1 MSGQTSVGRASSCKS
16 SRVLAEGPR
25 VRTALADCGCD
36 HRALSSEKLMERI
49 RIEFPIPCSRRC
61 DDEKILDLRLSTAI
75 CYDQRS
81 CMLHAHGCFVSGRGG
96 TPRVYGLS
104 CVDWLR

>member
-1 MSGQTSVGRASSCKS
+1 MSGQTSVGRASTCKS

-49 RIEFPIPCSRRC
+49 RIEF
-61 DDEKILDLRLSTAI
+61 
-75 CYDQRS
+75 
-81 CMLHAHGCFVSGRGG
+81 
-96 TPRVYGLS
+96 RVRADATTKKS
-104 CVDWLR
+104 